1 MKFVDSSFE
10 IIPQASGMDG
20 LYKHVE
26 KVARI
31 SYKSENKITEDSAKR
46 MVDTLIKNK
55 HLACLEHGTIYLKFP
70 LVLASLSTKYHTNP
84 YSRISKK
91 SDDYIYVTTNWRV
104 IIENHWEE
112 DLKYLSEPTE
122 YHEKRYTV
130 KFIASIGV
138 GREFTRHRGMSHM
151 QESTRFCN
159 YSKGKFN
166 SELTFIIPEWIYDC
180 QAKRASYID

>member
-10 IIPQASGMDG
+10 IIPQESGIDG

-31 SYKSENKITEDSAKR
+31 SYKSEDKITEDSAKR

-91 SDDYIYVTTNWRV
+91 SDNYIYVTTNWRV
-104 IIENHWEE
+104 IIENH
-112 DLKYLSEPTE
+112 
-122 YHEKRYTV
+122 
-130 KFIASIGV
+130 
-138 GREFTRHRGMSHM
+138 
-151 QESTRFCN
+151 
-159 YSKGKFN
+159 
-166 SELTFIIPEWIYDC
+166 
-180 QAKRASYID
+180 